1 MSNNNTR
8 NNHRKKDTKGTKSEV
23 ISNSIT
29 QHYDITPR
37 DIKTTS
43 LRGGK
48 VS

>member
-1 MSNNNTR
+1 MNNN
-8 NNHRKKDTKGTKSEV
+8 RKKDTKVTKSEV

-37 DIKTTS
+37 DIKTNP
-43 LRGGK
+43 LKGGK